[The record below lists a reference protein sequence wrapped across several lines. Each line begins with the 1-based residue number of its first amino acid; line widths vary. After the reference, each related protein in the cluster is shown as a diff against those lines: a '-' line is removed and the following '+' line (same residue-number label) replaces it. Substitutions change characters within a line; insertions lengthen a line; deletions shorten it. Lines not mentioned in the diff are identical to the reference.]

1 MKANFGELTF
11 HVLRCIS
18 LFTPLRRLMRNCEE
32 RRRSQ
37 DRMLVHQTLSKGWC
51 HARSRLLLG
60 LIVRARGRLVEAQAR
75 FGTTESRSSGSAQR
89 SGGPHP
95 DHPRPVAPLQK
106 RARFLALRSRT
117 SALLLPE
124 PLFPEPAQPEG
135 ALCGARVAR
144 LAAWSGPRA
153 PWCFG
158 GLPCPGH
165 YSHPGHREGEGF
177 SQGAV
182 LRAGHLRE
190 ERLQDRVGLRVQGGT
205 FCEPGGRD
213 LRLRAGGGSLRREA
227 HRGVSH
233 HRGLSRCLPGR
244 QGLYGRSVGATLVGS
259 LWSPGGGHSQR
270 RLQEGV
276 GEKRPSLGI
285 GKAADHR
292 RGHRPAQGHLRPGAS
307 QGQDASRSGGPLGG
321 QDRGLHL
328 RAAAQRSARTT
339 AAPPGRPFGLSGY
352 ASLVLG
358 LADIQ
363 RSQFALA
370 DLPGK
375 TLVVAAEQ
383 PSDYIKSTDVLN
395 SIISGEA
402 IKVEQKYKPAHTV
415 IPRAKV
421 LWAMND
427 LPRVKDAGSGL
438 FRRVKVVPF
447 PRLQVPPNP
456 AVKEAIKEEGP
467 GILVWGLAG
476 LRRLRARGYF
486 EIPEAV
492 REATDEFRKTSD
504 VPAMFVEDACIVSDV
519 ERCETQAKVLYD
531 WYKTWCLDNGHK
543 PMSSTAVAKEW
554 RRLGFGKR
562 VLGGRAFYTGIEVD
576 PG

>member
-1 MKANFGELTF
+1 MSPTSVTNAAKKRDSRPLRTLPRSSQEPISQGQYRIVCKKLRISS
-11 HVLRCIS
+11 VLRRTS
-18 LFTPLRRLMRNCEE
+18 ALRRSLRRLMRNCEE

-165 YSHPGHREGEGF
+165 YADPGHREGEGF

-233 HRGLSRCLPGR
+233 HRGLSRCLTWPTR
-244 QGLYGRSVGATLVGS
+244 A
-259 LWSPGGGHSQR
+259 
-270 RLQEGV
+270 
-276 GEKRPSLGI
+276 
-285 GKAADHR
+285 
-292 RGHRPAQGHLRPGAS
+292 
-307 QGQDASRSGGPLGG
+307 
-321 QDRGLHL
+321 L
-328 RAAAQRSARTT
+328 RA
-339 AAPPGRPFGLSGY
+339 FSG
-352 ASLVLG
+352 S
-358 LADIQ
+358 
-363 RSQFALA
+363 
-370 DLPGK
+370 
-375 TLVVAAEQ
+375 
-383 PSDYIKSTDVLN
+383 
-395 SIISGEA
+395 
-402 IKVEQKYKPAHTV
+402 
-415 IPRAKV
+415 
-421 LWAMND
+421 
-427 LPRVKDAGSGL
+427 DAG
-438 FRRVKVVPF
+438 
-447 PRLQVPPNP
+447 
-456 AVKEAIKEEGP
+456 
-467 GILVWGLAG
+467 W
-476 LRRLRARGYF
+476 
-486 EIPEAV
+486 
-492 REATDEFRKTSD
+492 
-504 VPAMFVEDACIVSDV
+504 
-519 ERCETQAKVLYD
+519 
-531 WYKTWCLDNGHK
+531 
-543 PMSSTAVAKEW
+543 
-554 RRLGFGKR
+554 
-562 VLGGRAFYTGIEVD
+562 
-576 PG
+576 

>member
-165 YSHPGHREGEGF
+165 YSHPGHREGKSF

-182 LRAGHLRE
+182 CRASHLRE
-190 ERLQDRVGLRVQGGT
+190 ERLQNRVGLRFQGGT
-205 FCEPGGRD
+205 FGQPRGRD
-213 LRLRAGGGSLRREA
+213 LRLRAGGGSLRRAPIADFLIIEDFHDA
-227 HRGVSH
+227 YLADKGFTGVEWE
-233 HRGLSRCLPGR
+233 RRWLD
-244 QGLYGRSVGATLVGS
+244 LYGALVAATS
-259 LWSPGGGHSQR
+259 KNDSKRAWAKTDR
-270 RLQEGV
+270 RWASGKRQIIEGV
-276 GEKRPSLGI
+276 IDQLKDLFALERH
-285 GKAADHR
+285 KAKT
-292 RGHRPAQGHLRPGAS
+292 
-307 QGQDASRSGGPLGG
+307 LGG
-321 QDRGLHL
+321 LLARL
-328 RAAAQRSARTT
+328 AAKM
-339 AAPPGRPFGLSGY
+339 AAYTCG
-352 ASLVLG
+352 
-358 LADIQ
+358 
-363 RSQFALA
+363 
-370 DLPGK
+370 
-375 TLVVAAEQ
+375 
-383 PSDYIKSTDVLN
+383 
-395 SIISGEA
+395 
-402 IKVEQKYKPAHTV
+402 QKH
-415 IPRAKV
+415 
-421 LWAMND
+421 ND
-427 LPRVKDAGSGL
+427 
-438 FRRVKVVPF
+438 
-447 PRLQVPPNP
+447 Q
-456 AVKEAIKEEGP
+456 
-467 GILVWGLAG
+467 
-476 LRRLRARGYF
+476 LRR
-486 EIPEAV
+486 PE
-492 REATDEFRKTSD
+492 R
-504 VPAMFVEDACIVSDV
+504 
-519 ERCETQAKVLYD
+519 
-531 WYKTWCLDNGHK
+531 H
-543 PMSSTAVAKEW
+543 
-554 RRLGFGKR
+554 
-562 VLGGRAFYTGIEVD
+562 
-576 PG
+576 